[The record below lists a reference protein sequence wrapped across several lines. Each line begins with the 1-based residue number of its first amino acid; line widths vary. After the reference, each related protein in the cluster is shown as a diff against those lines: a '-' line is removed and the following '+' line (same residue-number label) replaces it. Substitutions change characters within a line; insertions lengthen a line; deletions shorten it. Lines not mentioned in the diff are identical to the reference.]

1 MAALEQPLADAAE
14 ELERAS
20 EGVAEVQTP
29 WLVDP
34 LSSGVADFADEVE
47 ETLPDAE
54 LAIDGV
60 EVGPALFG
68 GEASAG
74 TSSPSPS
81 RQRPVVSAASWATSA
96 S

>member
-1 MAALEQPLADAAE
+1 MVSSTSIARAALEQPLADAAE

-20 EGVAEVQTP
+20 GRVAEVQTP

-54 LAIDGV
+54 LAIDVHWWLGAV
-60 EVGPALFG
+60 
-68 GEASAG
+68 
-74 TSSPSPS
+74 
-81 RQRPVVSAASWATSA
+81 RR
-96 S
+96 